1 MGGEEM
7 IEAALTFEGDK
18 TVGDVLKSLSKNCP
32 VKIGDRFYYNNSGV
46 QNGTVIEDFIR
57 VMEIKKLGSGDY
69 AIRGMYEN
77 HLYGPHERWYSS
89 KIFEDP
95 HWVIKTRAS

>member
-1 MGGEEM
+1 MEEVVNNK
-7 IEAALTFEGDK
+7 IDYTIYDQKIKG
-18 TVGDVLKSLSKNCP
+18 CP

-46 QNGTVIEDFIR
+46 KNGTVMEDFIK
-57 VMEIKKLGSGDY
+57 VMEIKELGNREF
-69 AIRGMYEN
+69 AIRGVYEN

-95 HWVIKTRAS
+95 HWVIKARIN